1 MAIKCPKC
9 QFENPD
15 DTVYCGKCSTPLKP
29 LEEIS
34 PTKTLETPAKGLTT
48 GTTFASRYDVIEE
61 LGKGGM
67 GRVYKALDKEINE
80 EVAIKLLKPEIASD
94 ETTVERF
101 RNELKFARKISHKNV
116 CRMYHIAKEEG
127 TPYITMEYVPGEDL
141 KSLVRRKGK
150 LANEEAISIAKQVC
164 EGLVEAHRLGV
175 VHRDLKPQN
184 IMIDKEGDAKIMDFG
199 IARSVEAPGLTVTGM
214 MIGTPDYISPEQA
227 EGEEAD
233 QRSDIYSLGV
243 ILYEMVTGS
252 VPFKGDTALSV
263 ALKHKAQLPRDPR
276 KLNPKISEDLSRLIL
291 ICMEKDREKR
301 YQSAGEVQSELDR
314 IEKGIPSTEREIPKR
329 KPLTSRDI
337 TVTFGLKKLLIPAL
351 IVVVLSIIGIIIWRP
366 WSQKEAVPPP
376 SDKPSLAVMYFEN
389 NTGEEGLE
397 YLRSGLAEWFI
408 TDISQS
414 RYINVLSGDR
424 IFSILKKLNLLEA
437 EKYSSEDL
445 IKVANRGRVNHILK
459 GSYIKV
465 GNSFVITVMLQRPET
480 GKAVSSRKVEC
491 KGEEEIPQK
500 VDELTKMIKMD
511 LNLSR
516 EQIASDFD
524 KQVGKITTSSPEA
537 YKFYIEA
544 RKYHY
549 LGQYSQSI
557 PIYEKALAIDP
568 EFALVYADMGTAYFW
583 LGYQSKARE
592 YLQKALDLSDRVSD
606 RERYYIQGFV
616 YMGSD
621 KTYDKSIEAYNKLLE
636 LYPDDNDGNNNL
648 AVVYSLIEE
657 WDKAIEPLISCIQRK
672 DEVIWSYLNLS
683 CVYRAKGL
691 YDKAKEVLEY
701 YLNNISDNAEIHNQL
716 ALTYLCQKKYDLS
729 LVEVDKAISMEPDNY
744 FYFLTKGDIY
754 HCKGDLIKAEKEYQ
768 KVLELEE
775 KVANLFGRQSLGA
788 LYLSQGR
795 FEKSEEHLKQG
806 IILAKELDEKRW
818 ESSLQLDYTYRYLKS
833 GRFKEA
839 LKEFQNAQQAA
850 IQGENLFLQIFSLHY
865 KGIAYLE
872 MKSMDEAQR
881 AAAELKELIESG
893 MNKKAIRYYHHLL
906 GMIEL
911 KRKNFSKAVEF
922 FKRGISLL
930 HYQCY
935 FDYPQWL
942 TPDSHALFMDPLALA
957 YYKMGDLDKAQEEY
971 EKITSLSRGRI
982 FFGDIYAKSFYML
995 GKIYEQK
1002 DWKGKSIEYYEKF
1015 LDLWKDA
1022 DPGIAEVEDAK
1033 ERLGDGGTGRQG
1045 DE

>member
-1 MAIKCPKC
+1 M
-9 QFENPD
+9 
-15 DTVYCGKCSTPLKP
+15 TPGDKSQP
-29 LEEIS
+29 S
-34 PTKTLETPAKGLTT
+34 FTKTLEIPVSGLTR
-48 GTTFASRYDVIEE
+48 GTLFADRYEIIEE

-67 GRVYKALDKEINE
+67 GNVYRVEDTRTKEEIAL
-80 EVAIKLLKPEIASD
+80 KLIKPEIASD
-94 ETTVERF
+94 KKTIERF
-101 RNELKFARKISHKNV
+101 RNELTTARKIRHKNV
-116 CRMYHIAKEEG
+116 CGMYDLGEYNG
-127 TPYITMEYVPGEDL
+127 THYITMEYMRGEDL
-141 KSLVRRKGK
+141 KSLVRRVTFDIGT
-150 LANEEAISIAKQVC
+150 AIKIAKQVF
-164 EGLVEAHRLGV
+164 EGLSEAHTSAV
-175 VHRDLKPQN
+175 IHRDLKPSN
-184 IMIDKEGDAKIMDFG
+184 IMIDKKGNARIMDFG
-199 IARSVEAPGLTVTGM
+199 IARSLKAKGLTGEGKI
-214 MIGTPDYISPEQA
+214 IGTPEYMSPEQA
-227 EGEEAD
+227 EAKEVD
-233 QRSDIYSLGV
+233 HRSDIYSLGV
-243 ILYEMVTGS
+243 ILYEMVTGR
-252 VPFKGDTALSV
+252 VPFEGETPLGIAM
-263 ALKHKAQLPRDPR
+263 KHKSDMPKDPR
-276 KLNPKISEDLSRLIL
+276 ELNTQIPDDLSHLIL
-291 ICMEKDREKR
+291 RCLEKDKDAR
-301 YQSAGEVQSELDR
+301 YQSAGEVRSELDR
-314 IEKGIPSTEREIPKR
+314 IEKGIPSTKGEIPKR
-329 KPLTSRDI
+329 KPLTSKEI
-337 TVTFGLKKLLIPAL
+337 TITFGLKKLLFPAL
-351 IVVVLSIIGIIIWRP
+351 IVVVLVLIGIIIWRP
-366 WSQKEAVPPP
+366 WSQKEAVPVL

-480 GKAVSSRKVEC
+480 GEAVSSRKVEC

-516 EQIASDFD
+516 EQIAGDFD
-524 KQVGKITTSSPEA
+524 KQVGKISTSSPEA
-537 YKFYIEA
+537 QKYYIEA

-557 PIYEKALAIDP
+557 PIYEKAVAVDP
-568 EFALVYADMGTAYFW
+568 EFALAYADMGIAYFW

-606 RERYYIQGFV
+606 RERYFIQGFF
-616 YMGSD
+616 YEGSE

-636 LYPDDNDGNNNL
+636 LYPDDNDGNNQL
-648 AVVYSLIEE
+648 GLVYSLIEE
-657 WDKAIEPLISCIQRK
+657 WDKAIEPFISCIQRK
-672 DEVIWSYLNLS
+672 DEVIWPYLNLS
-683 CVYRAKGL
+683 IVYRAKGL

-716 ALTYLCQKKYDLS
+716 ALTYLCQKKYDLA
-729 LVEVDKAISMEPDNY
+729 LVEVDKALSMDPDNY
-744 FYFLTKGDIY
+744 FYFLTKGNIY
-754 HCKGDLIKAEKEYQ
+754 HCKGDFIKAEKEYQ

-775 KVANLFGRQSLGA
+775 KAAHLHGRQSLGA

-795 FEKSEEHLKQG
+795 FEKSEEQLKQG
-806 IILAKELDEKRW
+806 ILLAKEIVEKRW

-839 LKEFQNAQQAA
+839 LKELQNAQEAA
-850 IQGENLFLQIFSLHY
+850 IQGESLFLQICSLHY

-906 GMIEL
+906 GKIEL

-935 FDYPQWL
+935 SDNFQWL
-942 TPDSHALFMDPLALA
+942 IPDSHALFMEPLALA
-957 YYKMGDLDKAQEEY
+957 YYKMGDLDTAQEEY
-971 EKITSLSRGRI
+971 EKITSLSSGRL
-982 FFGDIYAKSFYML
+982 FFGDIYVKSFYML
-995 GKIYEQK
+995 GKICEEK
-1002 DWKGKSIEYYEKF
+1002 GWKGKAIEHYEKF

-1022 DPGIAEVEDAK
+1022 DPGIVEVEDARK
-1033 ERLGDGGTGRQG
+1033 RLARLKL
-1045 DE
+1045 